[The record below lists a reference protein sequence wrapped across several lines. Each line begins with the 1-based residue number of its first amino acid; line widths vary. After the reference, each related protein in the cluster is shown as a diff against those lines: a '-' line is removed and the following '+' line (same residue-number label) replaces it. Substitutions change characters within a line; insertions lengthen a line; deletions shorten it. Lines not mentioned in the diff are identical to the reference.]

1 MEDLTG
7 KQFHNWTVL
16 GRSPVADKYRSY
28 KWICKCTCGTIKE
41 VAASSLRSG
50 DSKSCGCHKAN
61 RLNRNLIGQRY
72 GRWIVIDYANYIVNN
87 SRRWRAWLC
96 KCDCGTI
103 RAVTESSLIAGKT
116 TSCGCYRKEQIAK
129 KNIRESLIGKRF
141 GNLVVLKELPSKK
154 YKKGGYAQMW
164 LCQCDCGNIHVA
176 SGNLMKSG
184 LVRSCGCT
192 KESILESDT
201 KMILAQLNIEYKQQ
215 YYFNDLVGE
224 HNGYLLFDFVIFS
237 NNKICGAIECQGEQ
251 HYRPVKWFG
260 GVERFKT
267 QQLHDMLKRK
277 YCESHQYPLLEISY
291 KCYNVGLIR
300 RRLVPFVNKICSID
314 EEL

>member
-103 RAVTESSLIAGKT
+103 RAVTESSLIAGK
-116 TSCGCYRKEQIAK
+116 Q
-129 KNIRESLIGKRF
+129 L
-141 GNLVVLKELPSKK
+141 LVVVIEKSK
-154 YKKGGYAQMW
+154 
-164 LCQCDCGNIHVA
+164 
-176 SGNLMKSG
+176 S
-184 LVRSCGCT
+184 
-192 KESILESDT
+192 
-201 KMILAQLNIEYKQQ
+201 
-215 YYFNDLVGE
+215 
-224 HNGYLLFDFVIFS
+224 
-237 NNKICGAIECQGEQ
+237 
-251 HYRPVKWFG
+251 
-260 GVERFKT
+260 
-267 QQLHDMLKRK
+267 LKRI
-277 YCESHQYPLLEISY
+277 YENP
-291 KCYNVGLIR
+291 
-300 RRLVPFVNKICSID
+300 
-314 EEL
+314 